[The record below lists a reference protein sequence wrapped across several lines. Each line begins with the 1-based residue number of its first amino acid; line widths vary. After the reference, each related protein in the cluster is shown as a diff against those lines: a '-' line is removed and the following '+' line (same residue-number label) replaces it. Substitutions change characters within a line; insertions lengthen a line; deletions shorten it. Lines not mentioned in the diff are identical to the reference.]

1 MVLVKKMHG
10 ISTVQ
15 PSRQMM
21 VKFSFS
27 LSNSSSQRDPFFFGD
42 FLYSQLPKG
51 KMVQFYVLYY
61 HIILIDGYL
70 VVAATKL

>member
-27 LSNSSSQRDPFFFGD
+27 LSNSSSQREPFFWRFSLQPVAQREDGRI
-42 FLYSQLPKG
+42 YA
-51 KMVQFYVLYY
+51 LYY

-70 VVAATKL
+70 VLAATKL

>member
-27 LSNSSSQRDPFFFGD
+27 LSNSSSQRDPFFGD